1 MKVLKIFIAL
11 TFLSTSI
18 LGQSPNDDLEISILT
33 CSAGSE
39 LYSIFG
45 HSAIRV
51 KNYSNGEDF
60 VYDYG
65 VFDANEP
72 NFLVKFLN
80 GNLKYRL
87 EETAFSEF
95 IYYYQTENRGVVE
108 EVLNLSYQDKLRVS
122 SLLIENLKPEN
133 RYYYYDFF
141 FDNCAT
147 RIKNIIE
154 QIKSVSYKGV
164 SSEMTNKTFRENLHI
179 YLNQKPWIKFGI
191 DILLGQSADKEMTFK
206 EEMFL
211 PIFLSE
217 NLKAYSINNQN
228 SLIKNSTE
236 ILPQQFISNTTIALP
251 YSILYGML
259 VLVILLVWYL
269 PKYASG
275 LTNILN
281 LLLGFV
287 GLFLLYMWIFSSHQT
302 SQNNWN
308 LIWLNPLYLLLLFRQ
323 NTKFIRISVLSINLI
338 CLIFFSIIP
347 QNLNAL
353 AIPIII
359 AMTILNARTIIK
371 NGI

>member
-72 NFLVKFLN
+72 NFLVRFLN

-87 EETAFSEF
+87 DKTTFSEF
-95 IYYYQTENRGVVE
+95 IYYYQREDRSVVE
-108 EVLNLSYQDKLRVS
+108 EVLNLNYQDKLRVNH
-122 SLLIENLKPEN
+122 LLIQNLKPEN
-133 RYYYYDFF
+133 RNYYYDFF

-147 RIKNIIE
+147 RIRNVIE
-154 QIKSVSYKGV
+154 QLEDVRYKQV
-164 SSEMTNKTFRENLHI
+164 DSTIPTKTFRENLHV
-179 YLNQKPWIKFGI
+179 YLDQKPWIEFGI
-191 DILLGQSADKEMTFK
+191 DILLGQSADKKMTFR

-211 PIFLSE
+211 PIFLSK
-217 NLKAYSINNQN
+217 NLKTYSINNQN
-228 SLIKNSTE
+228 SLIKTSTK
-236 ILPQQFISNTTIALP
+236 ILPQKFLPNTIKALP

-259 VLVILLVWYL
+259 ILITFLVWHL
-269 PKYASG
+269 PKYAFC

-281 LLLGFV
+281 LLLGIA

-308 LIWLNPLYLLLLFRQ
+308 LIWLNPLYLFLLLRK
-323 NTKFIRISVLSINLI
+323 NTKFIRLSVLTMNLI
-338 CLIFFSIIP
+338 CLIFWSIIP

-359 AMTILNARTIIK
+359 TMTILNTKRLIK